1 MTTSTDGSEDCKY
14 VRRIGGKKQ
23 VDMGREREW
32 EVLLWFCMVFWI
44 PFLVSLRHTLSP
56 LIKLD

>member
-23 VDMGREREW
+23 VDMGRERMGDIAM
-32 EVLLWFCMVFWI
+32 VLHGFLDSILSVFETYFI
-44 PFLVSLRHTLSP
+44 SFN
-56 LIKLD
+56 